1 MFIVTGSKNGKIG
14 ILDDEDGI
22 IEYLD
27 QKTVLDILSKGIKIQ
42 GLVVKNTEI
51 YLERR
56 NLRHYLAIFREFAKS
71 IASEATRGNYESRH
85 LNIRLYFDEYDK
97 EWRLRCFGNGK
108 INWST
113 ENSDYTLLSEY
124 YSDKIVLLIRSL
136 GIEPNNIDFDFECQ
150 FNCGHLENCKF
161 NGKEV

>member
-1 MFIVTGSKNGKIG
+1 MFIVTGSKDGKIG

-27 QKTVLDILSKGIKIQ
+27 QKTESVILNKGNKIEVLI
-42 GLVVKNTEI
+42 VKNNEI

-56 NLRHYLAIFREFAKS
+56 NLRHYLAIFRDFAKC
-71 IASEATRGNYESRH
+71 IASEATRGSYELRH
-85 LNIRLYFDEYDK
+85 LNIRLYYGNYSK
-97 EWRLRCFGNGK
+97 EWHLSCFGNGK

-113 ENSDYTLLSEY
+113 EDSDYTRLSDY
-124 YSDKIVLLIRSL
+124 YSDKVVLLIKSL
-136 GIEPNNIDFDFECQ
+136 GIEPNNIEFDFECE

-161 NGKEV
+161 NDKEV